1 MFYSHLKLATLDK
14 EITGQPWSWEW
25 VHLWLTVKGGSPGKK
40 IGVITG
46 KQGELMLWTKPEQKK
61 THWVSI
67 IGANYGTWEPS
78 ECALVLDQILG
89 ACCLPGWLSVV
100 LLAPHRN

>member
-1 MFYSHLKLATLDK
+1 
-14 EITGQPWSWEW
+14 
-25 VHLWLTVKGGSPGKK
+25 
-40 IGVITG
+40 
-46 KQGELMLWTKPEQKK
+46 MLWTKPEQKK

-100 LLAPHRN
+100 FLAPRRN

>member
-1 MFYSHLKLATLDK
+1 M
-14 EITGQPWSWEW
+14 
-25 VHLWLTVKGGSPGKK
+25 KGGSPDKK
-40 IGVITG
+40 IGVIIG

-78 ECALVLDQILG
+78 ERVLVLDQILG
-89 ACCLPGWLSVV
+89 VPCLPGGLSGVV
-100 LLAPHRN
+100 LAPHRN